1 MRQNGFSVA
10 SATLAA
16 AEGRNEHGFG
26 GEHLDQFYAVAAMC
40 SAHTS
45 MLLKVPRHPACVTRG
60 TSWPPPGDA
69 SHAGIVV
76 VLGAVHLRHPCQ
88 SWAIP
93 QTAGGEDLSRL
104 LLELCVVQLTV
115 GTISLFVL
123 HPQNKASYQS
133 CQIARPATAVRL
145 LPSSGV

>member
-76 VLGAVHLRHPCQ
+76 VLGAVCI
-88 SWAIP
+88 SAIP
-93 QTAGGEDLSRL
+93 ARAGQFPKRQEERICPGFCWS
-104 LLELCVVQLTV
+104 CV
-115 GTISLFVL
+115 
-123 HPQNKASYQS
+123 
-133 CQIARPATAVRL
+133 
-145 LPSSGV
+145 

>member
-1 MRQNGFSVA
+1 MFCTHKYA
-10 SATLAA
+10 SENSLPPC
-16 AEGRNEHGFG
+16 
-26 GEHLDQFYAVAAMC
+26 LCY
-40 SAHTS
+40 
-45 MLLKVPRHPACVTRG
+45 PRARRC
-60 TSWPPPGDA
+60 WPPPGDA
-69 SHAGIVV
+69 SHAGIII
-76 VLGAVHLRHPCQ
+76 VLGAVHLRHPYQ

-115 GTISLFVL
+115 GTMSLFVL

-133 CQIARPATAVRL
+133 CQIAKPATAVRL